1 MWVGSPTAVGRRGVF
16 PALQDR
22 LRHQREEYY
31 WQHLQVHD
39 VLSAASDIEN
49 NLIFSQKFFL
59 LANMMFF
66 VFFFSY
72 KCAQN
77 KKKRKN
83 MRYKFLNYLANL
95 VYGNHGSVWSVDI
108 FTGYTLVGEGNHY

>member
-1 MWVGSPTAVGRRGVF
+1 MGSPTAVGPRGVF

-39 VLSAASDIEN
+39 VLSAASDIES
-49 NLIFSQKFFL
+49 NLIFSQKFFYI
-59 LANMMFF
+59 ANMMFF
-66 VFFFSY
+66 FIFFFHISVHR
-72 KCAQN
+72 

-83 MRYKFLNYLANL
+83 MRYTFLNYLANL